1 MASADFSIADTHGS
15 VGIHLKMIR
24 YPLKL
29 RSAFGCAAQR
39 ATTARHLSHTLP

>member
-1 MASADFSIADTHGS
+1 MASGDFSIADTHGS

-29 RSAFGCAAQR
+29 RSAFGCVTQR
-39 ATTARHLSHTLP
+39 AATARRLSHTSS